1 MEHVLRRLRP
11 VHWGSVLPVVTE
23 PLKNLLP
30 ARTWITTCN
39 RLEVTKRLLR
49 KAAVVQASPQLQLTT
64 QTLWYVSNLK
74 GGHAANVA
82 NACVLHASPAKVG
95 DSGQT
100 DETTAPVLSPIECPP
115 RCAHRSA
122 EMTALRT
129 EGFRIHLSDT
139 GMTHAR
145 LQNPQH

>member
-30 ARTWITTCN
+30 ARAWITTCN

-82 NACVLHASPAKVG
+82 NACVLHASLAKLG
-95 DSGQT
+95 GSGQT
-100 DETTAPVLSPIECPP
+100 DQTPAPVFDPIEGPT
-115 RCAHRSA
+115 RCAHPGT

-129 EGFRIHLSDT
+129 EGFGIHLGNS
-139 GMTHAR
+139 GMTHPR
-145 LQNPQH
+145 LHYPQD